1 MGQKANKKDASNSEC
16 IIGLLG
22 DSMVGK
28 TTLYSWL
35 TQEKLPDVYSGNKR
49 EKRICFSRK

>member
-1 MGQKANKKDASNSEC
+1 MGQKANKKAASNSEC

-35 TQEKLPDVYSGNKR
+35 SQEKLLDVYSGNKR